1 MKRMLNITRKKRC
14 QIPRSWLGLC
24 SHGFMKLHFK
34 TLRERC
40 HDWSKAGG
48 ARIICFGKCAS
59 TLILQR
65 VQSVSLPHV
74 TYARQTKS
82 DRGWKVRTRQCQ
94 QASGCFRSNAPIFRV
109 QPFELARAAFTIYLC
124 STLMH
129 RWHLSVYWHSF
140 KIFYDVE

>member
-24 SHGFMKLHFK
+24 SYGFMKLHFK

-48 ARIICFGKCAS
+48 TRMICFGKCAS
-59 TLILQR
+59 TLIPQR

-74 TYARQTKS
+74 TYARQTRS
-82 DRGWKVRTRQCQ
+82 DRGWKVRTQQCQ
-94 QASGCFRSNAPIFRV
+94 QASGCFRSNATCTRFPCAALRARLCCFHDLFMFYAYAQMASV
-109 QPFELARAAFTIYLC
+109 SLLA
-124 STLMH
+124 
-129 RWHLSVYWHSF
+129 
-140 KIFYDVE
+140 